1 MDIHEDAFNGGAPY
15 PDAFY
20 DDICFKGSSCSFV
33 SKVSCGY
40 LKLLFSYSSLWWFLS
55 TFPEHEISLI
65 F

>member
-33 SKVSCGY
+33 SKVSCGC
-40 LKLLFSYSSLWWFLS
+40 LKLSSS
-55 TFPEHEISLI
+55 
-65 F
+65 